1 MNVYKIHDNLFSNR
15 EVVCVLSKFTAGIY
29 HFITCPKFQLVISTD
44 KGKYNYIIIST

>member
-15 EVVCVLSKFTAGIY
+15 EVVFVLSKLTAGIY
-29 HFITCPKFQLVISTD
+29 HFITCPKCQLVISTD